1 METHYKIQVTSACV
15 FVANKVYEYILLNAT
30 TVIEALQFYST
41 NKMKIDSIF
50 RKFYPEIYPTHQ

>member
-1 METHYKIQVTSACV
+1 MLQ
-15 FVANKVYEYILLNAT
+15 YILLNAT

-41 NKMKIDSIF
+41 NNMKIDSVF